1 MSGYTSAVGAEGPM
15 TESTPPLTGAAR
27 LAAAGRRTEL
37 RVAAATLIIGL
48 IITAVLTALSSS
60 VYSHNEHRLLR
71 LRVGDAAAVIS
82 SALPGLQTP
91 LASAAELAEATNGSP
106 SRFRTFA
113 AAYVGAGRGFVS
125 LSLWDLRHLARGPLA
140 VAGALPELAVEPNRI
155 GPFFAHV
162 LRGTRLSVVGL
173 LNSNK
178 PRLGYG
184 YSTPGASRYA
194 AYAESALPRSRYTPV
209 QANSPFIG
217 LHFVIYLNQ
226 VSSADLVATN
236 VHHLPLTGGVTDR
249 VPFGDSS
256 FIVRMTAAGSLAGG
270 LPQELPWIIAIGGLL
285 LSLAAAAGAL
295 RLTERR
301 LRAERLAGELELVAT
316 ENRQLYAE
324 QRGIAQ
330 TLQHALLPEELPQV
344 PGIQASGQYRA
355 GDRSVDIGGDWYDVI
370 AVDDNSL
377 LVAVGDVSGRGLRAA
392 TTMAAL
398 RFAIQAYA
406 AEEHS
411 PDLILGKLAGL
422 LSLTREGQLA
432 TALCARIDVRRRS
445 VTVSSAG
452 HLPPL
457 LLSGNEARYLEVPVG
472 VPIGVDPR
480 AKYGVTTYPVEPGAT
495 LLAFTDGLVERRGE
509 QLDDGLARLRDTAM
523 GNGLA
528 LGPLLGKLVADLS
541 VGGAKD
547 DIAIVGL
554 RWTS

>member
-1 MSGYTSAVGAEGPM
+1 M
-15 TESTPPLTGAAR
+15 TVAAR

-37 RVAAATLIIGL
+37 RVAALTLLIGL

-60 VYSHNEHRLLR
+60 VYSHNEQRLLR
-71 LRVGDAAAVIS
+71 LRVRDAGALFAT
-82 SALPGLQTP
+82 ALPAVQTP
-91 LASAAELAEATNGSP
+91 LASAAELAEATGGSP
-106 SRFRTFA
+106 SKFRTF
-113 AAYVGAGRGFVS
+113 GASYAGPGRGFAS
-125 LSLWDLRHLARGPLA
+125 LSLWDLRDLARGPLA
-140 VAGALPELAVEPNRI
+140 VVGVLPELAVEPKRI
-155 GPFFAHV
+155 GPFFAQVYH
-162 LRGTRLSVVGL
+162 GTKLSVIGL
-173 LNSNK
+173 LNTNK

-184 YSTPGASRYA
+184 YSTPGVSRYA
-194 AYAESALPRSRYTPV
+194 AYAETALPRSRYTPA
-209 QANSPFIG
+209 QPGSPFTG
-217 LHFVIYLNQ
+217 LRYVIYLN
-226 VSSADLVATN
+226 AATPSELLATD
-236 VHHLPLTGGVTDR
+236 VHHLPLTGGVTQR
-249 VPFGDSS
+249 VPFGDSA
-256 FIVRMTAAGSLAGG
+256 FVVTMAARGSLAGG

-370 AVDDNSL
+370 AVDENSL

-509 QLDDGLARLRDTAM
+509 QLDDGLARLRDAAM

-541 VGGAKD
+541 EGGAKD